1 MITVLSLFG
10 IGINSQVL
18 GQTIE
23 EQKEQIEKLQNENKI
38 EEERTKL
45 EENKKARIEAQRAA
59 AEALLPDIDSSNAP
73 LGTISA
79 DDKVT
84 FENTVLAYQSMNRIM
99 EVVTEEIKT
108 EILDKVG
115 SKVSLIVFDGKAVPF
130 AFAKLDYELFKARI
144 NSIKKDYQ
152 ELIPDN
158 IEIPDDDGS
167 SFIDP
172 SATATAGFL
181 FDLLPFFRVNETY
194 KGTSVD
200 VNTKA
205 FVAKLSS
212 KFREAD
218 RSNVSVYYPAEYPLV
233 REDAIESI
241 LKDISNLQRLNY
253 QAQKTIPNL
262 TPQQLAKLKEV
273 NKSFDQLVGELT
285 NQNTGKSL
293 LEAIASSRS
302 LQSIVDSEQN
312 KVYFISVEILAG
324 GTNRT
329 SQSFLSNRLRHSGG
343 VIVKYIVYDTNA
355 SIVLSNV
362 HDYHTGFTKVHNSK

>member
-1 MITVLSLFG
+1 MNNNKFQIVFKYTTFFTLITVLSLFG

-144 NSIKKDYQ
+144 NSIKK
-152 ELIPDN
+152 IIKN
-158 IEIPDDDGS
+158 
-167 SFIDP
+167 
-172 SATATAGFL
+172 
-181 FDLLPFFRVNETY
+181 
-194 KGTSVD
+194 
-200 VNTKA
+200 
-205 FVAKLSS
+205 
-212 KFREAD
+212 
-218 RSNVSVYYPAEYPLV
+218 
-233 REDAIESI
+233 
-241 LKDISNLQRLNY
+241 
-253 QAQKTIPNL
+253 
-262 TPQQLAKLKEV
+262 
-273 NKSFDQLVGELT
+273 
-285 NQNTGKSL
+285 
-293 LEAIASSRS
+293 
-302 LQSIVDSEQN
+302 
-312 KVYFISVEILAG
+312 
-324 GTNRT
+324 
-329 SQSFLSNRLRHSGG
+329 
-343 VIVKYIVYDTNA
+343 
-355 SIVLSNV
+355 
-362 HDYHTGFTKVHNSK
+362 